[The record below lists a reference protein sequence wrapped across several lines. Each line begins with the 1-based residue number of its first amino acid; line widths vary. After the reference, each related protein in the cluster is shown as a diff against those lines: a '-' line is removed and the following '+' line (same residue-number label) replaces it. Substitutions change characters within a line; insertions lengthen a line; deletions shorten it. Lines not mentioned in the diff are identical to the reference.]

1 MNLTP
6 LFIFSL
12 PRTGSTLTQRILVA
26 HKNITMA
33 RVSELYLLLYHLYSL
48 KTEGVYSRL
57 GHELQVRA
65 ITDFCQGL
73 PNGVDDYLAEIRTF
87 VMRLYAKAAIQ
98 KDAKYFV
105 DKTPGYHLVVEDI
118 IQLFPEGKFIF
129 LWRNPLAVVSSLNQ
143 TWTGGRWAI
152 YRHQIFLFEGLA
164 NLIRA
169 FEKYPH
175 QVYGVRYEDLV
186 TKPEKT
192 WQQVF
197 TYLELPFDVEILSGF
212 VEVKF
217 EGIMRDPHMD
227 NKENQI
233 LRQDTMEKW
242 KGVLA
247 NPIRKAWC
255 RRYLRWIGSERLAV
269 MGYDFNE
276 LLAELDNTPSSLR
289 FLGSDMWWM
298 PYDILYRIFEGRI
311 MKHKIQDLRA
321 GRRVYAH
328 I

>member
-1 MNLTP
+1 MSLTP

-12 PRTGSTLTQRILVA
+12 PRSGSTLAQRILAA
-26 HKNITMA
+26 HEKITTA
-33 RVSELYLLLYHLYSL
+33 SVSELYLLLYYLYSL
-48 KTEGVYSRL
+48 RPEGVYSIL
-57 GHELQVRA
+57 SHELQVRA

-87 VMRLYAKAAIQ
+87 VMRLYSKAAIQ
-98 KDAKYFV
+98 KNATYFV

-118 IQLFPEGKFIF
+118 IRLFPEGKFIF
-129 LWRNPLAVVSSLNQ
+129 LWRNPLAVVSSLTQ

-152 YRHQIFLFEGLA
+152 YRHEIHLFDGLA

-169 FEKYPH
+169 VEKYPDR
-175 QVYGVRYEDLV
+175 VYGVQYEELV

-227 NKENQI
+227 HKENRV
-233 LRQDTMEKW
+233 LRQDTLEKW

-255 RRYLRWIGSERLAV
+255 RRYLRWIGRERLAV
-269 MGYDFNE
+269 MGYDLTK
-276 LLAELDNTPSSLR
+276 LLAELDNAPPSLR
-289 FLGSDMWWM
+289 FLGSDVWWM
-298 PYDILYRIFEGRI
+298 PYDTLYRIFEGRV
-311 MKHKIQDLRA
+311 MKHKLQDLRA